1 MTPCSAAAGG
11 SFSSRESS
19 RSAAFGACSGSFG
32 RLDLLA
38 QFVDF
43 GLLLVALPE
52 LVLDRFQLLAQEE
65 LALAFVDLRL
75 DLRLD
80 LGAELDHLELAG
92 EDLRE
97 VAQAGGD
104 VDLLQQLLLLLGRDP
119 QGAGDQVGER
129 RRVVDVGDRHLQLL
143 GQVGDLLDDLRE
155 GALDVA
161 GQRLQL
167 GALLDHVGQ
176 LGDPRHQVGLLGDVG
191 AEPDPLGALDEDAQ
205 RAVGDL
211 EHAGDD
217 ADDADVVEVV
227 GAGLLVLGVAGGD
240 HDQHPV
246 GAEHVVDQLDR
257 ALLADRAAGSAS
269 RGR

>member
-1 MTPCSAAAGG
+1 MLGRRGRQFLQPRELALGGFAGVLG
-11 SFSSRESS
+11 QLR
-19 RSAAFGACSGSFG
+19 

-43 GLLLVALPE
+43 GLLLVALAE

-97 VAQAGGD
+97 VAQAVGD

-119 QGAGDQVGER
+119 QRAGDQVAER

-143 GQVGDLLDDLRE
+143 RQVGDLLDDLRE

-161 GQRLQL
+161 GQRLEL
-167 GALLDHVGQ
+167 GARLDHVGQ
-176 LGDPRHQVGLLGDVG
+176 LGDPRDQVGLLGDVG
-191 AEPDPLGALDEDAQ
+191 RRAHPLGPLDED
-205 RAVGDL
+205 RA
-211 EHAGDD
+211 
-217 ADDADVVEVV
+217 
-227 GAGLLVLGVAGGD
+227 GVPSGT
-240 HDQHPV
+240 
-246 GAEHVVDQLDR
+246 LIIR
-257 ALLADRAAGSAS
+257 ATTPTTPTS
-269 RGR
+269 